1 MLAAGSITRISIAG
15 AKVTNTALIVGIV
28 AAVAHASCVQAA
40 VYKCTGAD
48 GKVAYQD
55 APCPANASEQ
65 ALKAKAPPP
74 PAAATKKAPT
84 GSHTASTSNVDAA
97 TVAKAK
103 KAADGK
109 VAPEGGKTKDPA
121 AATQPTPDATK
132 SAAPPSK

>member
-1 MLAAGSITRISIAG
+1 MLAAGSITRISIAR
-15 AKVTNTALIVGIV
+15 AKVTRTALIVGMV
-28 AAVAHASCVQAA
+28 AAVAHASCAQAA

-55 APCPANASEQ
+55 APCPANASEH
-65 ALKAKAPPP
+65 ALQAKAPPP
-74 PAAATKKAPT
+74 PTAAAKKTPA
-84 GSHTASTSNVDAA
+84 GSHTASRSSVDAA

-109 VAPEGGKTKDPA
+109 VAPEGGKAKDPA
-121 AATQPTPDATK
+121 AASQPAPDATK